1 MGPVRE
7 PVHHITSHVPRA
19 AIAAEIRLAQFPT
32 HDPARWA
39 LPLVEAAEQ
48 HGTAWSLVELDA
60 DEFGGLWLPA
70 HAGEP
75 CHGDRLTL
83 GSANGGTVAAQTAWL
98 EANAA
103 AYAAENP
110 SCWSRLARAGADAP
124 ATVVVSPRSVGD
136 RLKPD
141 HALLVVV
148 DGYHR
153 ALAYWRAGR
162 RTLRAYVR
170 TET

>member
-7 PVHHITSHVPRA
+7 PVRQITSHVPRA
-19 AIAAEIRLAQFPT
+19 AIAAEIRLAQFPG

-39 LPLVEAAEQ
+39 LPLVEAAEE

-60 DEFGGLWLPA
+60 DEFGALWLPA

-83 GSANGGTVAAQTAWL
+83 GVADGGTVAAQAAWL
-98 EANAA
+98 DSNAA
-103 AYAAENP
+103 AYAAANP
-110 SCWSRLARAGADAP
+110 SCWSRLERARADAAAP
-124 ATVVVSPRSVGD
+124 VVVSPSSVGD
-136 RLKPD
+136 RRKPD
-141 HALLVVV
+141 HAALVVV

-153 ALAYWRAGR
+153 TLAYWRAGH

-170 TET
+170 TEA